1 VGKFTIKLKEIFNI
15 TNTDNYKANT
25 PTISINNS
33 NMIDGEE
40 YKNLIEK
47 THVPAKSTNIKPDS
61 IIAYSQPIQEKIEDT
76 KRESDYI
83 RSLLPEIKQAEA
95 VLIPSILSPN
105 DLQESNLNISVSL
118 DDNVEELETKLGTHI
133 LQHLEDKYEI
143 NNKLEAWLKPMLYG
157 VGAKPIMI
165 LPNSI
170 IKNIM
175 DNEQIVGN
183 EHLLQQTLESVWNK
197 QIYTNKKKAS
207 STIGMEDLHIDTKVA
222 SRLHEEIIDSTHNS
236 RSKIKTYEYSKN
248 TTKYIA
254 NIEKLLISKM
264 SDSELLSFHENP
276 EIAGLC
282 ELSESVAK
290 QQISNNVTS
299 AFRGYNEY
307 QFAKEPIIE
316 LEVPTISENLGN
328 ATLLELPT
336 ESIIPIHT
344 PGTPT
349 NHVGYFLLLDKMGN
363 PLQDSGN
370 NDGDKQNDYSN
381 ILKSSN
387 STAFGG
393 QEDIRKIMDSYSNY
407 HSRVVNQVYEH
418 ILDKYLIKQ
427 IDNLGLNN
435 VDITTSDSITKCMF
449 RRLMENKE
457 TRIVFIPKDLLVYM
471 CFDYNEDGTGKSKL
485 EDIKFVLSL
494 RISLMVSKIMAAME
508 DAVNKQRITLEFDE
522 KMTNPLET
530 METIRN
536 SFIAKKKLNLSY
548 RPSSILQTLT
558 EKSLTMVPKNIPG
571 LASFNL
577 EADNASSSSTRPDE
591 DLSEELRNMSNLAL
605 GVPPSAL
612 NNLNEDEYSR
622 SVATSN
628 IFFSNTIRKYQKTLC
643 SFIRVIISTYIKFS
657 KPLRDELCEIIT
669 ASKAEEQ
676 IAEDATDNLSKEELL
691 DKYISQIIKNIT
703 VSLPKPNIAP
713 DKAQFNELREYKDMI
728 SDILESIY
736 PEDILMKDR
745 DASEGLTQLRA
756 YLKSNIIRNYIISS
770 GFGTNLNIPQ
780 LNDTFESMIDIN
792 TIYQTVLNFHK
803 GFDSFKNTIGNTD
816 DDSSNDGYG
825 Y

>member
-1 VGKFTIKLKEIFNI
+1 
-15 TNTDNYKANT
+15 
-25 PTISINNS
+25 
-33 NMIDGEE
+33 
-40 YKNLIEK
+40 
-47 THVPAKSTNIKPDS
+47 
-61 IIAYSQPIQEKIEDT
+61 
-76 KRESDYI
+76 
-83 RSLLPEIKQAEA
+83 
-95 VLIPSILSPN
+95 
-105 DLQESNLNISVSL
+105 
-118 DDNVEELETKLGTHI
+118 
-133 LQHLEDKYEI
+133 
-143 NNKLEAWLKPMLYG
+143 
-157 VGAKPIMI
+157 
-165 LPNSI
+165 
-170 IKNIM
+170 
-175 DNEQIVGN
+175 
-183 EHLLQQTLESVWNK
+183 
-197 QIYTNKKKAS
+197 
-207 STIGMEDLHIDTKVA
+207 
-222 SRLHEEIIDSTHNS
+222 
-236 RSKIKTYEYSKN
+236 
-248 TTKYIA
+248 
-254 NIEKLLISKM
+254 
-264 SDSELLSFHENP
+264 
-276 EIAGLC
+276 
-282 ELSESVAK
+282 
-290 QQISNNVTS
+290 
-299 AFRGYNEY
+299 
-307 QFAKEPIIE
+307 
-316 LEVPTISENLGN
+316 
-328 ATLLELPT
+328 
-336 ESIIPIHT
+336 
-344 PGTPT
+344 
-349 NHVGYFLLLDKMGN
+349 
-363 PLQDSGN
+363 
-370 NDGDKQNDYSN
+370 
-381 ILKSSN
+381 
-387 STAFGG
+387 
-393 QEDIRKIMDSYSNY
+393 
-407 HSRVVNQVYEH
+407 
-418 ILDKYLIKQ
+418 
-427 IDNLGLNN
+427 
-435 VDITTSDSITKCMF
+435 MF

-792 TIYQTVLNFHK
+792 AIYQTVLNFHK

-816 DDSSNDGYG
+816 DDSGNDGYG